1 MVEGALASGL
11 LIALEGIDGCGKS
24 TQADRLVLWLRERDP
39 GRPVTLLREPGG
51 TALGEGVRELLL
63 QGAERGPLTEMLLY
77 MACRSELYH
86 AAVLPALSRG
96 EVVLLDRSHFSTA
109 AYQGAGL
116 MQDEA
121 AIFAYAKVVTYGREI
136 DKVVLLQL
144 EPELAEARRQ
154 GESDHIESRGL
165 PYFRRVAEAYA
176 RYAEERPE
184 QFMTVDASKGA
195 DEVFAQICS
204 GLADVV

>member
-1 MVEGALASGL
+1 MVAEAHASGL

-24 TQADRLVLWLRERDP
+24 TQAERLLSWLRERDP

-51 TALGEGVRELLL
+51 TDLGEGVRELLL
-63 QGAERGPLTEMLLY
+63 RGAERGPTTEMLLY

-86 AAVLPALSRG
+86 AKVLPALARG
-96 EVVLLDRSHFSTA
+96 EVILLDRSHFSTA

-116 MQDEA
+116 VQDEG
-121 AIFAYAKVVTYGREI
+121 AIFELARVVTYGREI
-136 DKVVLLQL
+136 DKVVLLQID
-144 EPELAEARRQ
+144 PELAEARRE
-154 GESDHIESRGL
+154 GEDDHIESRGL
-165 PYFRRVAEAYA
+165 AYFVRVAQAYA
-176 RYAEERPE
+176 RYAGERPE
-184 QFMTVDASKGA
+184 QFLTVDASKGA